1 MLLVQ
6 ILSRL
11 RESDGSAPTLID
23 LLEHLF
29 NRRLIGDAPQFTG
42 QVLLKRLA
50 ATFSATPKRR
60 VHILGEVTNEH
71 VHAYKMLSRS

>member
-1 MLLVQ
+1 MQ

-23 LLEHLF
+23 LLQHLV
-29 NRRLIGDAPQFTG
+29 NRGLIGEAPQFTG
-42 QVLLKRLA
+42 QVLLERLA
-50 ATFSATPKRR
+50 ATFSATLKRR
-60 VHILGEVTNEH
+60 VHVLGEVTNEH